1 MRFAAAGFVLLS
13 LMGVTRAEGQEAHS
27 ARVFSEDTV
36 RIHQSVLS
44 GEFGFGVVGVVTRAS
59 PAHVGRTITEG
70 YITQPNLMGDV
81 RYSGARGDLQLL
93 TTLNFEGYTL
103 RRGELNAGM
112 YGEGYVDR
120 RHPHTFAH
128 EAMLSYTTPTLGA
141 VRLSLAGGK
150 GFTPYG
156 TDDPMMRPFVL
167 YPVNH
172 HHAQIIE
179 RVQAIGALSVGTA
192 TRGIAIEH
200 GIFNGD
206 EPYAPFAGPRW
217 SRFGDSH
224 ATRVTVRPVG
234 GLELQTSRAFVKSPG
249 IVQGG
254 AFDHVQ
260 QSSSLRLARTNAEGA
275 SRTLLVEFART
286 DESLDGARVFRFE
299 SLLAEGLVEHRG
311 WRLALRAERTE
322 RPENERLLDPFRT
335 TAGHIDFQI
344 IGVTRWQIATVHIAA
359 PGLPFPQLLQSRL
372 TPFVEV
378 ARAHAAARRHPAVF
392 EPAEFYG
399 NATQYSLNIGAQL
412 HLGRMRHRMGRYG
425 VLAEERTRHASM
437 HSMMH

>member
-1 MRFAAAGFVLLS
+1 MRLATACLTVAS
-13 LMGVTRAEGQEAHS
+13 LIGIARAEGQEAS
-27 ARVFSEDTV
+27 GARAVLVDTAAKKQRGV
-36 RIHQSVLS
+36 SGVL
-44 GEFGFGVVGVVTRAS
+44 GFGAVGVVTRAT
-59 PAHVGRTITEG
+59 PAHLGRKITEG
-70 YITQPNLMGDV
+70 YFTQPNLMGDLRYADV
-81 RYSGARGDLQLL
+81 RGNLQLL

-103 RRGELNAGM
+103 QRGELNAGM

-120 RHPHTFAH
+120 RHPHTFVH
-128 EAMLSYTTPTLGA
+128 EAMLSYTTPALRA
-141 VRLSLAGGK
+141 VRVSLAGGK

-179 RVQAIGALSVGTA
+179 RVQAIVTLGAGTA
-192 TRGIAIEH
+192 TRGIALEH
-200 GIFNGD
+200 GVFNGD

-224 ATRVTVRPVG
+224 STRLTVRPLAGV
-234 GLELQTSRAFVKSPG
+234 ELQTSRAFVKSPG

-260 QSSSLRLARTNAEGA
+260 QSSSLRIERANAQGA

-286 DESLDGARVFRFE
+286 DESLDGVGVFRFE
-299 SLLAEGLVEHRG
+299 SLLAEGAVEHRG
-311 WRLALRAERTE
+311 WQLALRTERTE

-335 TAGHIDFQI
+335 AAGHIDFQI
-344 IGVTRWQIATVHIAA
+344 VGVTRWQIATVHLEA
-359 PGLPFPQLLQSRL
+359 PSLPLPRLMTSRL
-372 TPFVEV
+372 SPFIEI
-378 ARAHAAARRHPAVF
+378 ARAHAAARRHPTVF

-412 HLGRMRHRMGRYG
+412 HVGTMRHRMGRYG
-425 VLAEERTRHASM
+425 VLAEERTSHSSM
-437 HSMMH
+437 HAMRH